1 MVKVGDRVRFL
12 NSVGGGIVKKINKDI
27 ALVEEEDGFETPVL
41 VRECVVI
48 ESGKKYDDIVPEKKG
63 DLSPVSRNIIP
74 EEEEDAE
81 EELPLLETEE
91 GERLNILLAFVPE
104 ERKNLQT
111 SRFDTY
117 LINDSN
123 YFLDF
128 TYSCKTDAGWIV
140 RYHGSVE
147 PNIKLYLETFGKEIL
162 NDLERICIQ
171 AIAYK
176 KDKAFKQKNPISVEH
191 RIDTVKFYKLHSFRE
206 NDYFDEEA
214 LIFPIVHND
223 VPERSFTI
231 DPVEIENAIKQKKDS
246 EKPERQAIK
255 KKHRPANEPL
265 EIDLHINALLDTTAG
280 MSNSDM
286 LQYQLQKVRE
296 ILDEH
301 KKEKGKK
308 IIFIHGKGDG
318 VLRNAL
324 INELK
329 TKYKTFYYQ
338 DASFREYG
346 YGATQV
352 TIR

>member
-1 MVKVGDRVRFL
+1 MLLILIAQAWVPKRMQTDQRLAETVEFMEAHYNEKLRLESLARRAGMSENQFLRRFRRAFDTSPL
-12 NSVGGGIVKKINKDI
+12 QYLLDLRMKHAC
-27 ALVEEEDGFETPVL
+27 ALLEE
-41 VRECVVI
+41 
-48 ESGKKYDDIVPEKKG
+48 S
-63 DLSPVSRNIIP
+63 DLSIDQIASS
-74 EEEEDAE
+74 
-81 EELPLLETEE
+81 T
-91 GERLNILLAFVPE
+91 GF
-104 ERKNLQT
+104 
-111 SRFDTY
+111 Y
-117 LINDSN
+117 DSN

-223 VPERSFTI
+223 VPERSFAI

-255 KKHRPANEPL
+255 KRHRPANEPL

-308 IIFIHGKGDG
+308 VIFIHGKGDG